1 MAGGNYGPE
10 IRAAMQSKPKG
21 KAPPPR
27 GRNKIPP
34 DTRAE
39 AKAEGDTPQEMA
51 RDKAR
56 GIVEG
61 SPQDEQ
67 LDMQNNAPRPPTG
80 GGVHPHVA
88 AAAGIAH
95 AILAHHNSGG
105 GGY

>member
-1 MAGGNYGPE
+1 MARGSFDPE
-10 IRAAMQSKPKG
+10 IKAAMQSRPKG

-27 GRNKIPP
+27 GRNKMPP

-61 SPQDEQ
+61 SPQDEA
-67 LDMQNNAPRPPTG
+67 LDAQQMQHG
-80 GGVHPHVA
+80 SGGVPPHVA

-95 AILAHHNSGG
+95 AILSGG
-105 GGY
+105 GR

>member
-1 MAGGNYGPE
+1 M
-10 IRAAMQSKPKG
+10 
-21 KAPPPR
+21 
-27 GRNKIPP
+27 PP

-61 SPQDEQ
+61 SPQDEA
-67 LDMQNNAPRPPTG
+67 LDAQQMQH
-80 GGVHPHVA
+80 GGVPPHVA

-95 AILAHHNSGG
+95 AILSGG
-105 GGY
+105 GR